1 MEQYI
6 FGKNAVNIALKND
19 SVSKLFLK
27 KGNKEYDKYRIRKEF
42 VDQKVLDKLSNQGN
56 HQGVVASVE
65 GYKTK
70 SLDYIINKA
79 KSKEYPLI
87 LLLDGLT
94 DPHNLGAI
102 LRIADAIGVDGVI
115 YGKHRSVSLNST
127 VAKVSTGAIETVDV
141 CEVTNLTQTLKTLKD
156 NGYWIVGT
164 DLNESKDY
172 RTIDYKMSTVLVIGS
187 EGEGISRLVKK
198 ECDYLVKLPMYGT
211 VQSLNASVATGILC
225 YQINNNRYPQ

>member
-27 KGNKEYDKYRIRKEF
+27 KGNKEYDKYKIRKEF

-65 GYKTK
+65 AYKTK

-198 ECDYLVKLPMYGT
+198 ECDYLVRLPMYGT

>member
-6 FGKNAVNIALKND
+6 YGKNSVAIALRNNN
-19 SVSKLFLK
+19 VSKLFVK
-27 KGNKEYDKYRIRKEF
+27 KGNKEYDKYKVKKEF
-42 VDQKVLDKLSNQGN
+42 VEQKLLDKLSSNGN
-56 HQGVVASVE
+56 HQGVVAVVE
-65 GYKTK
+65 EYKTIK
-70 SLDYIINKA
+70 LETIINKS
-79 KSKEYPLI
+79 KQKEYPLI

-141 CEVTNLTQTLKTLKD
+141 CEVTNLSQTLKTLKD
-156 NGYWIVGT
+156 NGYWIIGT
-164 DLNESKDY
+164 DLEESKDY
-172 RTIDYKMSTVLVIGS
+172 RSVDYKMPTVLVIGS
-187 EGEGISRLVKK
+187 EGVGISRLVKK
-198 ECDYLVKLPMYGT
+198 ECDILIKLPMLGT

-225 YQINNNRYPQ
+225 YQINNNRYPL